1 MVLEI
6 KVQWGRA
13 GWFTPLCTLS
23 IPVHV
28 CWNKADLVCCTLFMC
43 PVHLCPLGHPAILL
57 LTYPEPPFPTLGLFQ
72 TCGTPPGADCSESE
86 CGGPNC
92 RTDEGEK
99 KCGGPGCGGLVTV
112 AHSAWQKAM
121 DFDRDV
127 LSALAE
133 VEQLSKMVSQWMA
146 SGFAVCWL
154 AVVGRVWKG
163 VSSTSLNSLSSVKL
177 MFLCGQKGDGEVLNH
192 LIRPGICFL
201 SMGIA
206 CMLGESSVNLR

>member
-1 MVLEI
+1 MTF
-6 KVQWGRA
+6 G
-13 GWFTPLCTLS
+13 
-23 IPVHV
+23 
-28 CWNKADLVCCTLFMC
+28 
-43 PVHLCPLGHPAILL
+43 LL
-57 LTYPEPPFPTLGLFQ
+57 Q

-133 VEQLSKMVSQWMA
+133 VEQLSKMVSQQTG
-146 SGFAVCWL
+146 SGFVYWL
-154 AVVGRVWKG
+154 AVSGREDLKRSQFHMLTKFTVQCKSG
-163 VSSTSLNSLSSVKL
+163 CLCVVKNV
-177 MFLCGQKGDGEVLNH
+177 MARFLFRL
-192 LIRPGICFL
+192 RICFY
-201 SMGIA
+201 SD
-206 CMLGESSVNLR
+206 